1 MGSNLVR
8 LLAAK
13 KGVEIAGV
21 VDIAPSKVGQDA
33 GIIAGG
39 EPIGVIVTSDSE
51 ALYQAGAD
59 VVICTSALHLNELL
73 SN

>member
-1 MGSNLVR
+1 MRDVRVIVSGCGGVGSNLVR

-51 ALYQAGAD
+51 AL
-59 VVICTSALHLNELL
+59 
-73 SN
+73 